1 MVNQLANSSV
11 TPETDVEHWPDLA
24 TALIQL
30 QMQWGKISHFY
41 PSGIHSVL
49 MQMRVIQ
56 RGIESP
62 QQIAGVRKPKQRP
75 LQALMAS
82 SIISKSLM
90 CVLHS
95 LFYLLLPLSALLF
108 LHLTL
113 PRSLLLSFSSTPLS
127 LRGSLLNRSLGRAPT
142 PVPDICLALM
152 PVCLSHISQRKS
164 STPLICKYPKVPVY
178 SERRRAKTAK

>member
-1 MVNQLANSSV
+1 MPN
-11 TPETDVEHWPDLA
+11 
-24 TALIQL
+24 I
-30 QMQWGKISHFY
+30 GKIWPQPTFKSKCSRAKSPTFI
-41 PSGIHSVL
+41 PIHSAL
-49 MQMRVIQ
+49 MQMWVIQ

-113 PRSLLLSFSSTPLS
+113 PHSLLLSFSSNPLS
-127 LRGSLLNRSLGRAPT
+127 FHGSSLNQSLGRAPT

-152 PVCLSHISQRKS
+152 TVCLSHISQRKS
-164 STPLICKYPKVPVY
+164 GAPLICKFPKVPVY

>member
-1 MVNQLANSSV
+1 MANSSV
-11 TPETDVEHWPDLA
+11 TPETDAEHWRDLA
-24 TALIQL
+24 TAHIQV
-30 QMQWGKISHFY
+30 QMQRGKISHFY

-49 MQMRVIQ
+49 MQMWVIQ
-56 RGIESP
+56 WGIESP

-90 CVLHS
+90 CALHS

-113 PRSLLLSFSSTPLS
+113 PRSLLLSFSSNPLFPRFFIKS
-127 LRGSLLNRSLGRAPT
+127 VFREGAHSCTRHLFGSYA
-142 PVPDICLALM
+142 
-152 PVCLSHISQRKS
+152 CLSVTHQS
-164 STPLICKYPKVPVY
+164 
-178 SERRRAKTAK
+178 A

>member
-1 MVNQLANSSV
+1 MADSSV
-11 TPETDVEHWPDLA
+11 TPETDAEHWRDLA
-24 TALIQL
+24 IAHIQV
-30 QMQWGKISHFY
+30 QMQRGKISHFY
-41 PSGIHSVL
+41 PSAL
-49 MQMRVIQ
+49 MQMWVIQ

-127 LRGSLLNRSLGRAPT
+127 FRGSSLNRSLGRAPT